1 MGNVIIYD
9 SLNYRSDVDHLLTR
23 YQILENRLIDIG
35 IGLYWNENCESHNIR
50 IFKKMLSEI
59 KDKELYTTEIEEAKR
74 KIDEIKKYPLLS
86 DNFTQRKQISDFEKY
101 ISDLKDRA
109 EKEKQEEYDKLSAA
123 IEKMTIEF
131 ETDRK
136 RKIAISKQKI
146 EYLINELQ
154 KIKYH

>member
-1 MGNVIIYD
+1 
-9 SLNYRSDVDHLLTR
+9 
-23 YQILENRLIDIG
+23 
-35 IGLYWNENCESHNIR
+35 
-50 IFKKMLSEI
+50 MLSEI